1 MEKKTKSPPD
11 GGRSKAKLSTKRE
24 RTARISDEDWEDI
37 RRAAKAVGKSAGD
50 YFVDLHRR
58 KGVATEISPSEAAMR
73 SALALLMTQ
82 LTRAIVQQDGLPDN
96 SFEVLLELQHLMQ
109 RIIETK

>member
-1 MEKKTKSPPD
+1 MLRRPLENQQVTISLTFI
-11 GGRSKAKLSTKRE
+11 GGR
-24 RTARISDEDWEDI
+24 
-37 RRAAKAVGKSAGD
+37 V
-50 YFVDLHRR
+50 
-58 KGVATEISPSEAAMR
+58 
-73 SALALLMTQ
+73 SALALLMIK